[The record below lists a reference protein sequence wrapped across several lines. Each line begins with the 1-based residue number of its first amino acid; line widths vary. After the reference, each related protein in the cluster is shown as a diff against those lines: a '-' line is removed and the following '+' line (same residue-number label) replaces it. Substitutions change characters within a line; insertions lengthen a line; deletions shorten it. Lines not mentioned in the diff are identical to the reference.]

1 METRKVA
8 AKPRLAATES
18 DKNFTAALMISILFG
33 GLGAD
38 RFYLGYVFTGALKL
52 LTGGGFGIWVFIDVI
67 RIGLGN
73 LRDPQGRM
81 LAGYAQNG
89 EIVRKIMLIYV
100 TFVAICFVVGMLA
113 AVVLLT
119 FAGTNYR

>member
-1 METRKVA
+1 MEAHKVT
-8 AKPRLAATES
+8 KPRAALTES
-18 DKNFTAALMISILFG
+18 DKNFTAALLISILFG

-38 RFYLGYVFTGALKL
+38 RFYLGYGFTGALKL
-52 LTGGGFGIWVFIDVI
+52 LTGGGLGIWVLVDVI

-81 LAGYAQNG
+81 LAGYTQNG

-100 TFVAICFVVGMLA
+100 TCVAASFVVAMLM
-113 AVVLLT
+113 AVVVLT